1 MKVFD
6 LINQKKTDQEL
17 LNIPEEEWQ
26 WSKNNNIINL
36 PSANLV
42 NLFTIEAVPGIIL
55 YWKSQVYNSGNR
67 FYICQVVVKLNM

>member
-6 LINQKKTDQEL
+6 LINQKKTDQKL

-26 WSKNNNIINL
+26 WSKKNNNIINL

-42 NLFTIEAVPGIIL
+42 NLFAIEADPGIIL
-55 YWKSQVYNSGNR
+55 YWESQVYNSGNR
-67 FYICQVVVKLNM
+67 F